1 MEINIDRL
9 KNKLIKVGSIGEIQ
23 NQGISRLAFTEEYD
37 KARELLRKYMENI
50 GVNTEIDGV
59 GNLIGTY
66 KGLNPE
72 LPSIVIGSHLDT
84 VPNGGLFDGALG
96 IFSGLEVIETMKD
109 SNIKPQHNIKIIAFN
124 AEEGSAMGGTFGSR
138 AMMGMINL
146 NENDNNKNLEACG
159 LTIKD
164 VKNSIKNID
173 EFKYYLELHV
183 SQESTLE
190 IENIPVGIPEGIASI
205 VRYKIN
211 CLGEANH
218 AGTTLMKNRKDA
230 LLESSRLMIKIKDI
244 TEKIGDTLVSTVGNL
259 KVFPGAVNVIPG
271 KVEMILELRD
281 INNDN
286 IEKAVSEIISTS
298 KDFSNVKFE
307 FDKIIHKPT
316 VMMDKNVVSI
326 IKNSCEKNKIDYK
339 LMISGAGHDAKSFA
353 DKIPTGMIFVPS
365 VEGKSHCPEENTKWI
380 DIEKGTNVL
389 LDTVIALD
397 KF

>member
-109 SNIKPQHNIKIIAFN
+109 SNIKTQHNIKIIAFN

-146 NENDNNKNLEACG
+146 NKNDNNKNLEACG

-190 IENIPVGIPEGIASI
+190 I
-205 VRYKIN
+205 
-211 CLGEANH
+211 
-218 AGTTLMKNRKDA
+218 
-230 LLESSRLMIKIKDI
+230 
-244 TEKIGDTLVSTVGNL
+244 
-259 KVFPGAVNVIPG
+259 
-271 KVEMILELRD
+271 
-281 INNDN
+281 
-286 IEKAVSEIISTS
+286 
-298 KDFSNVKFE
+298 
-307 FDKIIHKPT
+307 
-316 VMMDKNVVSI
+316 
-326 IKNSCEKNKIDYK
+326 
-339 LMISGAGHDAKSFA
+339 
-353 DKIPTGMIFVPS
+353 
-365 VEGKSHCPEENTKWI
+365 
-380 DIEKGTNVL
+380 
-389 LDTVIALD
+389 
-397 KF
+397 